1 MSNLKKIFVA
11 AAVLSFSLFMPT
23 SSAFAAGQISG
34 VRISIINI
42 YGTSTTPYAVFSF
55 ASAVQNSP
63 SCAAWPAAM
72 AIDISTTRG
81 KAQMQL
87 LTSAFLS
94 GKNVM
99 LQGTGICATPSGFN
113 IAVETVSYINI
124 Q

>member
-1 MSNLKKIFVA
+1 MTNFKKLFVA
-11 AAVLSFSLFMPT
+11 VVVACAVFMPT
-23 SSAFAAGQISG
+23 SQAFAGQISG

-42 YGTSTTPYAVFSF
+42 YGSTTTPYAVFSF
-55 ASAVQNSP
+55 ASAAQNSP

-72 AIDISTTRG
+72 ALDISTTRG
-81 KAQMQL
+81 KAALQL

-99 LQGTGICATPSGFN
+99 LNGTGSCVTPSGFGL
-113 IAVETVSYINI
+113 AVETVNYVNI